1 MSKWVDRQR
10 KEREDAERLLRETA
24 PKVPTCSTSP
34 TEWNFE
40 AAGYVGQEAAEKAA
54 ESTEPDPKLGGLRF
68 KTDDWVVQANDQNGR
83 TLAEKAVEAID
94 AVLQPAEPEPVAR
107 IEDSPRFVHRVG
119 LTKNPKGAN

>member
-40 AAGYVGQEAAEKAA
+40 AAGYVGQEAAEKA
-54 ESTEPDPKLGGLRF
+54 SKLGR
-68 KTDDWVVQANDQNGR
+68 TPADSADDR
-83 TLAEKAVEAID
+83 L
-94 AVLQPAEPEPVAR
+94 PSRP
-107 IEDSPRFVHRVG
+107 
-119 LTKNPKGAN
+119 